1 MSRKVIFTRPT
12 ATAAVSVTGEECG
25 LNCAHCGARY
35 LKGMRPPDEALAAF
49 SDPSAR
55 SVLLSGGSDPFGHVP
70 IEGWP
75 EKVLRDHPQLRI
87 NCHTGILRD
96 DSAAMLRG
104 KVDVISFDYVSDRR
118 ITEGIYGSMSAP
130 EDYAGSFILASNTAP
145 TVPHITVG
153 LLGPDSE
160 PSFSIGA
167 LDEIRDL
174 ADEGRIP
181 EPPGIVVI
189 VFRPTKGT
197 RMEEGLPP
205 AEGSVA
211 EVIGHAKRIFPG
223 SPVSLGCMRPA
234 GAYRSRLDVLA
245 LKAGADIIVMPAK
258 EAVSLA
264 GSEGFEA
271 VWADECCAFPAL
283 GEEVQE
289 GG

>member
-12 ATAAVSVTGEECG
+12 ATAAISVTGEACG

-55 SVLLSGGSDPFGHVP
+55 SALISGGSDAYGHVP

-75 EKVLRDHPQLRI
+75 ERISQDHPDLSI
-87 NCHTGILRD
+87 NCHTGIID
-96 DSAAMLRG
+96 EEGAAKLKG
-104 KVDVISFDYVSDRR
+104 KVDVISYDYVSDIR
-118 ITEGIYGSMSAP
+118 ITGGIYASRSSP
-130 EDYAGSFILASNTAP
+130 EDYVRSFILASNAAP
-145 TVPHITVG
+145 TIPHITVG

-160 PSFSIGA
+160 PAFSIGA
-167 LDEIRDL
+167 LDEIRAL
-174 ADEGRIP
+174 AYEGRIP

-197 RMEEGLPP
+197 RMQGELPP
-205 AEGSVA
+205 GEDAVA
-211 EVIGHAKRIFPG
+211 DVIWHAKASFPA

-234 GAYRSRLDVLA
+234 GRYRSKLDLLA

-258 EAVSLA
+258 EAVLFA
-264 GSEGFEA
+264 QAEGYD
-271 VWADECCAFPAL
+271 VISADECCVFPAL
-283 GEEVQE
+283 GKGVRRD
-289 GG
+289 G